1 MKRTFRVV
9 FENAT
14 RENITATGWVE
25 ATYKALEAA
34 DTYGTKLFQITETTK

>member
-14 RENITATGWVE
+14 REVITASGWVE

-34 DTYGTKLFQITETTK
+34 DKYGTVLFQITETSK